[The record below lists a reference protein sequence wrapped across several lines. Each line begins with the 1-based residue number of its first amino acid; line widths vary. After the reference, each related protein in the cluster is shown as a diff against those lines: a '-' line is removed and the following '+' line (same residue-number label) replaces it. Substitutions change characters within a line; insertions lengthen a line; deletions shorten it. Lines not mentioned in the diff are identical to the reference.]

1 MRILNHAVWDAY
13 FKLKP
18 GMMANDKKCYAGI
31 WNGAC
36 RQAARAALAALRHGA
51 PRSEAPAPRLQIRA
65 RARLCL
71 HCVATVSRTPRWPTH
86 PEKPEGHDS
95 NAAQAK
101 AWLCFDS
108 KEFRARFPRELREMM
123 VQLPKSVLT
132 HLSKRDRAFYDK
144 VVKRCVR
151 RCTCP

>member
-1 MRILNHAVWDAY
+1 MV
-13 FKLKP
+13 
-18 GMMANDKKCYAGI
+18 
-31 WNGAC
+31 

-86 PEKPEGHDS
+86 QEKPEGHDS

-132 HLSKRDRAFYDK
+132 HLASATAAGRQAARHSAPHGAARRGAARAG
-144 VVKRCVR
+144 RQACNLCVFTMEGR
-151 RCTCP
+151 RWRPP